1 MMNTHVNQLDF
12 THGTFSFD
20 LPSSDYLLE
29 AIGCTHIELG
39 TIEILLK
46 LGLDGSYQQ
55 STSFQEKENNLYME
69 QCNIESIPAREHGLT
84 CA

>member
-1 MMNTHVNQLDF
+1 MEPF
-12 THGTFSFD
+12 
-20 LPSSDYLLE
+20 LL
-29 AIGCTHIELG
+29 ACLLGIISCNRVCSVELG

-69 QCNIESIPAREHGLT
+69 PCKL
-84 CA
+84 

>member
-1 MMNTHVNQLDF
+1 MELF
-12 THGTFSFD
+12 FSY

-29 AIGCTHIELG
+29 VNRVYSIELG

-55 STSFQEKENNLYME
+55 STSFQEKENNLYLE
-69 QCNIESIPAREHGLT
+69 
-84 CA
+84 